1 MLNYYLLECESI
13 EVTNGKCYAE
23 GRQSDKREYCFGEY
37 RVSMLGVGEK
47 TIINNNIIINLSTLF
62 ESERFVD

>member
-37 RVSMLGVGEK
+37 RVSMV
-47 TIINNNIIINLSTLF
+47 
-62 ESERFVD
+62 

>member
-47 TIINNNIIINLSTLF
+47 TKINNNNLSTLF